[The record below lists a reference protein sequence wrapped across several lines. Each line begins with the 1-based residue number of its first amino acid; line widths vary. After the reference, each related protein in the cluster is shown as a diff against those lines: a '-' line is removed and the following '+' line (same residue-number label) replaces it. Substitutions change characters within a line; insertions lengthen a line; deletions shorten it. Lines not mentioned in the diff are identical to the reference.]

1 MKERF
6 ILPPE
11 LEPLRSRKQWVLWK
25 LEQIPGRDKPGKIPY
40 SPITGNRARAN
51 DPGTWADFDTA
62 AGVLERDSRNFFDGI
77 GIEFADGLYGID
89 LDHVLDIVGRI
100 TDRTAEQIIATADS
114 YTELS
119 PSGTG
124 VHILMLGKKPEGKCK
139 QEIAPGIVAEMY
151 DTGRFFT
158 VTGKPYGSR
167 KPIQERTAQGAAVHA
182 LMIQAGEALKA
193 QRQQDRPQTP
203 QDAPRAS
210 QTALGQS
217 DSEILQRMFQ
227 SAKGAGIYALWNGD
241 MSAYGGDHSRADQ
254 ALCNHLAYWTNG
266 DAARMDQLFRQ
277 SALMRNDKWD
287 SRRGS
292 GTYGSMTIAEALK
305 HFTPYAP
312 PTAEQ
317 DFAGINQ
324 AAGGAATQP
333 GTVPAAVPL
342 DVPLFPNAP
351 TAERPHPDS
360 VSHYLTAAFDQDIND
375 FQKYRDRK
383 TGLFNLDDQIGSLYP
398 GLYVVG
404 AISSLGKTT
413 FIHQIGDNLAA
424 AGEHVLFFSLE
435 QSRLEMTLKSISR
448 ETAYIAM
455 KGYQMT
461 PNATG
466 GILRNIDLSQ
476 RGAVSAISIRRGSR
490 GNMITQARQQYAAK
504 VGDRLNVIECN
515 FNTSVEAISDYIT
528 RYMKQNNVKPVVI
541 VDYLQI
547 VPASDPRM
555 DERRKTDHIIRGLK
569 KLQADNDLLIFVV
582 SALNRSNYLAPI
594 DFESFKESGGIEYTA
609 DVVWGLQLS
618 AIHGAVFDSDKKIK
632 EKRETIRRAKAA
644 IPRSVE
650 LVCLKNRYGVSS
662 YSCLFDYDPVHD
674 LFLPSLD
681 ATPTP

>member
-1 MKERF
+1 MSKRF
-6 ILPPE
+6 ELPPE
-11 LEPLRSRKQWVLWK
+11 LEPLRNRKQWVLWK

-40 SPITGNRARAN
+40 SPITGNRAKAN
-51 DPGTWADFDTA
+51 DPGTWADFDTTA
-62 AGVLERDSRNFFDGI
+62 AALERDSRNFFDGI
-77 GIEFADGLYGID
+77 GIEFADDVYGID
-89 LDHVLDIVGRI
+89 LDHVLDVVGRI
-100 TDRTAEQIIATADS
+100 TDKTAAQIIETADS

-124 VHILMLGKKPEGKCK
+124 VHILMFGKKPEGKCK

-158 VTGKPYGSR
+158 VTGRPYGSR
-167 KPIQERTAQGAAVHA
+167 RPIQERTAQGAAVHA
-182 LMIQAGEALKA
+182 LMIQAAEALKA
-193 QRQQDRPQTP
+193 ERQQDKPQTS
-203 QDAPRAS
+203 QDAPRGS
-210 QTALGQS
+210 QTAPERS
-217 DSEILQRMFQ
+217 DDEILQRMFQ
-227 SAKGAGIYALWNGD
+227 SAKGAALYALWNGD
-241 MSAYGGDHSRADQ
+241 MTAYGNDHSRADQ
-254 ALCNHLAYWTNG
+254 ALMNNLIYWTNG
-266 DAARMDQLFRQ
+266 DGAKADQLFRQ
-277 SALMRNDKWD
+277 SALMRPKWD

-292 GTYGSMTIAEALK
+292 GTYGSMTIANALK
-305 HFTPYAP
+305 DFTPYTP

-333 GTVPAAVPL
+333 GTAPAAVPL

-351 TAERPHPDS
+351 TEENPHPDS
-360 VSHYLTAAFDQDIND
+360 VSNYLTAALDQDIND

-448 ETAYIAM
+448 ETACIAM
-455 KGYQMT
+455 KDYQMT
-461 PNATG
+461 ANATG

-490 GNMITQARQQYAAK
+490 GNMIAQARQQYAAK
-504 VGDRLNVIECN
+504 VGNRMNVIECN

-528 RYMKQNNVKPVVI
+528 RYMKQNRVKPVVI

-662 YSCLFDYDPVHD
+662 YSCVFDYNPVYD
-674 LFLPSLD
+674 LFSPALD
-681 ATPTP
+681 TTPTP